1 MKKPRSFRS
10 GAFLY
15 REERFMDT
23 VKNDRSTTIGYISAI
38 VSACTF
44 GFIPLFVLP
53 LFHDGYSATDVLVY
67 RTLFCSIGLAVY
79 MLFAKIPFTISWK
92 DVPFFVLG
100 GIFYFCSAWFLLI
113 GYTYISSGLATTIHF
128 SYPFFVAL
136 ILLVLF
142 GKRPSFKSMLAILLA
157 VGGVASIS
165 MFSGTELDPST
176 SFAGIAMILF
186 SGFTYAA
193 YIVELKH
200 TRLSRFPGF
209 RTTLYVM
216 FVACVMFCVVSL
228 FNQGYIQPL
237 RAVSNYTN
245 AILLALV
252 PTIVSN
258 LTLIVAVKH
267 IGSSKASVLGAL
279 EPLTALVIGVMIFGE
294 SLSIGGMA
302 GVVLIL
308 LSVYLVIRDKQ

>member
-1 MKKPRSFRS
+1 MEVDKDKK
-10 GAFLY
+10 
-15 REERFMDT
+15 
-23 VKNDRSTTIGYISAI
+23 STARGYIAAI
-38 VSACTF
+38 ISACTF

-53 LFHDGYSATDVLVY
+53 LFRDGYSATDVLVY

-79 MLFAKIPFTISWK
+79 MLFAKIPFGISRK
-92 DVPFFVLG
+92 DVPFLILG
-100 GIFYFCSAWFLLI
+100 GLFYFCSAWFLLL

-128 SYPFFVAL
+128 SYPVFVAL

-142 GKRPSFKSMLAILLA
+142 GKRPSFKSILAIFLA
-157 VGGVASIS
+157 IGGVAFIS
-165 MFSGTELDPST
+165 LSSAVGMGREVSYWGV
-176 SFAGIAMILF
+176 AMILF

-216 FVACVMFCVVSL
+216 LVACVLFCAVSI

-237 RAVSNYTN
+237 RSFDNYMN

-252 PTIVSN
+252 PTILSN

-267 IGSSKASVLGAL
+267 IGSSKTSVLGAL
-279 EPLTALVIGVMIFGE
+279 EPLTALVIGIMVFDE
-294 SLSIGGMA
+294 FLSVGGLIG
-302 GVVLIL
+302 VFLIL
-308 LSVYLVIRDKQ
+308 LSVYLVIRDKQQS

>member
-1 MKKPRSFRS
+1 
-10 GAFLY
+10 
-15 REERFMDT
+15 MD
-23 VKNDRSTTIGYISAI
+23 VGNKSTLKGYVSAV

-53 LFHDGYSATDVLVY
+53 LFQDGYSPTDVLVY
-67 RTLFCSIGLAVY
+67 RTLFCSVGLAVY
-79 MLFAKIPFTISWK
+79 MLFAKIPFTVSLK
-92 DVPFFVLG
+92 DVPYLILG
-100 GIFYFCSAWFLLI
+100 GAFYFCSAWFLLI

-128 SYPFFVAL
+128 SYPIFVTL

-142 GKRPSFKSMLAILLA
+142 GKRPTGKSLLAILLA
-157 VGGVASIS
+157 IGGVGAIS
-165 MFSGTELDPST
+165 LSSSGLGQGV
-176 SFAGIAMILF
+176 SFLGIGMILF

-216 FVACVMFCVVSL
+216 LVACLMFCAVSL
-228 FNQGYIQPL
+228 FKQGYIQPL
-237 RAVSNYTN
+237 HTAGNYMN

-252 PTIVSN
+252 PTILSN
-258 LTLIVAVKH
+258 LTLITAVKH
-267 IGSSKASVLGAL
+267 IGSAKTSVLGAL
-279 EPLTALVIGVMIFGE
+279 EPLTALVIGVMIFDE
-294 SLSIGGMA
+294 FVNVVGMI

-308 LSVYLVIRDKQ
+308 LSVYLVIRDKQSN